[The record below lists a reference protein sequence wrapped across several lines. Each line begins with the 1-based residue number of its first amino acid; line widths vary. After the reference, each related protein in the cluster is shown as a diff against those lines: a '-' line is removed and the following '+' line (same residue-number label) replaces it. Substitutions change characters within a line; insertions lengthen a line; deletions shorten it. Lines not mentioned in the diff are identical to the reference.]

1 MKIPNPKDYITV
13 TTKRY
18 IEEGCKLNILL
29 PSEVYVK
36 EKNDE
41 YIIITSSLGIAEIN
55 EIGAINLKSAPK
67 EIKIKKGE
75 TKKLTLPVT
84 DYFSSVTIGY

>member
-1 MKIPNPKDYITV
+1 MRIPNPNDYISL

-29 PSEVYVK
+29 PSEVCIK
-36 EKNDE
+36 EKNNE
-41 YIIITSSLGIAEIN
+41 YIVISSSLGIAEIKN
-55 EIGAINLKSAPK
+55 GFINLSNAPK
-67 EIKIKKGE
+67 EITIKKGE

-84 DYFSSVTIGY
+84 DYFDAVTISY